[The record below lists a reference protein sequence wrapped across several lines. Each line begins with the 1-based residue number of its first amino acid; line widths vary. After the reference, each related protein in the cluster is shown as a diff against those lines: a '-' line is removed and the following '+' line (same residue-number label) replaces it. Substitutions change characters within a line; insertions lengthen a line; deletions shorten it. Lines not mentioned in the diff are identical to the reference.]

1 MIAPA
6 YNHYMKKTL
15 AMTALAVTLALASA
29 ASAQAQ
35 AIAAAKVE
43 TPKPSAQASD
53 SMGTRLPDGLDADT
67 LIGLLMPMGDPA
79 RVTMVAAKPWPR
91 RADSYVVFVCHTNM
105 IVRPRTSPDC
115 SADPVRGEESIP
127 PTTYVGLVEK
137 ASNGQL
143 RLVAATGAMTA
154 QVNWAESGLSQAP
167 IAAESAMN
175 GLVMPTRWDRFDLA
189 AYKVRDDQYAFGLR
203 VGWSDSYAGG
213 GASFDALYLFAVDG
227 DRLRVVL
234 AQPMGYYSDIAG
246 ERNADGTRDHELEE
260 ERRVLQ
266 MSSRK
271 TDGYYDVLIKGGSTP
286 RTLKWSTRDAAY
298 VLAN

>member
-1 MIAPA
+1 
-6 YNHYMKKTL
+6 MKKIL
-15 AMTALAVTLALASA
+15 VLTALALTLGCASGA
-29 ASAQAQ
+29 GAQTQ
-35 AIAAAKVE
+35 AITAAK
-43 TPKPSAQASD
+43 TGASGATRQATD
-53 SMGTRLPDGLDADT
+53 PMGTHLPDGLDADT
-67 LIGLLMPMGDPA
+67 LIGLLMPMGDPT

-115 SADPVRGEESIP
+115 SADPVRGEQSIP
-127 PTTYVGLVEK
+127 PSTYVGLVEK
-137 ASNGQL
+137 TSNGQV

-154 QVNWAESGLSQAP
+154 LVNWADSNLSQAP
-167 IAAESAMN
+167 IAAESALN

-189 AYKVRDDQYAFGLR
+189 AYKIRDDQYAFGLR
-203 VGWSDSYAGG
+203 VGWSDAYAGG
-213 GASFDALYLFAVDG
+213 GASFDALYLFAVQG
-227 DRLRVVL
+227 DRLLVVL

-246 ERNADGTRDHELEE
+246 ERNADGTRDHALEE

-286 RTLKWSTRDAAY
+286 RTLKWSMRDSAY
-298 VLAN
+298 VLAK